1 MHGLGQSERTK
12 PARGIQASERAAET
26 IVSRIRTQT
35 PSGSEFCHNS
45 FLKNFEATLCF
56 KQILQRQR
64 QTVTRVLTE
73 PRSCKSIVQISQGEP
88 MRRTMLLAMT
98 ALVPGVFLMQT
109 VGSSSVAVVDVDR
122 AVAESAG
129 KDAIT
134 KLNAFAADQ
143 KVAIDKEAKEAQDLE
158 NRLRVQDRALS
169 TAARDQLTKS
179 LEDAQ
184 AAVEKLSTEAQDK
197 YDKMQQEVL
206 GPAQQKTIAA
216 INTYAAEHSVKI
228 VLDASVLRNGLVYV
242 NDTADITSE
251 IIRRIA
257 ANLENPNQKNAAD
270 RVGQLAHRQWLPIP
284 SFANELKQSDRLVV
298 GRDVERNSR

>member
-1 MHGLGQSERTK
+1 
-12 PARGIQASERAAET
+12 
-26 IVSRIRTQT
+26 
-35 PSGSEFCHNS
+35 
-45 FLKNFEATLCF
+45 
-56 KQILQRQR
+56 
-64 QTVTRVLTE
+64 
-73 PRSCKSIVQISQGEP
+73 

-143 KVAIDKEAKEAQDLE
+143 KVAIQKKAKEAQDIE

-169 TAARDQLTKS
+169 AAARDQLTKS

-216 INTYAAEHSVKI
+216 INTYASEHSVKI

-270 RVGQLAHRQWLPIP
+270 WVGQLAHRQWLPIP
-284 SFANELKQSDRLVV
+284 SFAPDLRQTDRSVV
-298 GRDVERNSR
+298 GRDVERNGR